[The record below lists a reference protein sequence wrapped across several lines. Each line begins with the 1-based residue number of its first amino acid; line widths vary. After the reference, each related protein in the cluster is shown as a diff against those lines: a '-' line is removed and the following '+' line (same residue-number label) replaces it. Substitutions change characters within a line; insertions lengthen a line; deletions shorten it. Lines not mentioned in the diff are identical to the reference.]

1 MSRTV
6 VVLPVGG
13 VLPVAA
19 LPVLRATALVFADAT
34 VPEKVAIAA
43 GAVADTPSGPDW
55 VLLTTDLTQAPEAD
69 EVIGAPRGTSLLDAA
84 AVRDRLRS
92 PGGCPW
98 DAEQTHESLLPYLVE
113 ECYELYQAI
122 EDGDGVAVREELG
135 DVLLQ
140 VLFHARVAAELG
152 SQPSGAEGESS
163 FDIDD
168 VAPIGGQAGRPA
180 PVFAEPSGS
189 TPRSGSTAGRAQAG
203 REAARLQRGR
213 RAVGQPAV
221 ALAAKLTSRT
231 ARAGLPADL
240 LPTGGSGERC
250 SPTRRGRSWPRRTGC
265 AARPVG
271 SPTTSAPGTLGRTG
285 PTCTRSTP
293 TPGAPTGRR
302 ADSRP
307 RRPETLRQ
315 KLARLVSDRA
325 LRSRWPSTAAAQA
338 GGGTRRTR
346 CAGCTPSSRR
356 CASARCI
363 GTVRLRVADEAD
375 EEQAGIE
382 VPASSL
388 RPRAAAPRILIPF
401 MTRSTRAGRARRAG

>member
-13 VLPVAA
+13 EVLPVAA
-19 LPVLRATALVFADAT
+19 LPVLRATAPVFADAT

-69 EVIGAPRGTSLLDAA
+69 DVIGAPRGTALLDAA
-84 AVRDRLRS
+84 AVMDRLRS

-140 VLFHARVAAELG
+140 VLFHARVASEAESEGASQRASASEERTELG
-152 SQPSGAEGESS
+152 SRPSGAEADRS

-168 VAPIGGQAGRPA
+168 VAADLVAKLVGRHPH
-180 PVFAEPSGS
+180 VFAGS
-189 TPRSGSTAGRAQAG
+189 DIRARERIDTAERQEHRWEELKRA
-203 REAARLQRGR
+203 EKQRDSSVDG
-213 RAVGQPAV
+213 VPLGQPAV

-240 LPTGGSGERC
+240 LPDGSGLGERLF
-250 SPTRRGRSWPRRTGC
+250 TD
-265 AARPVG
+265 AAR
-271 SPTTSAPGTLGRTG
+271 A
-285 PTCTRSTP
+285 
-293 TPGAPTGRR
+293 
-302 ADSRP
+302 
-307 RRPETLRQ
+307 
-315 KLARLVSDRA
+315 KLAGEDPEAA
-325 LRSRWPSTAAAQA
+325 LRSAA
-338 GGGTRRTR
+338 RRFADDFR
-346 CAGCTPSSRR
+346 AAER
-356 CASARCI
+356 SARDA
-363 GTVRLRVADEAD
+363 GLDPHALDADAWRAHWP
-375 EEQAGIE
+375 AG
-382 VPASSL
+382 
-388 RPRAAAPRILIPF
+388 
-401 MTRSTRAGRARRAG
+401 